1 MYILG
6 ISAFYHDSAV
16 ALVKDGRVIWA
27 AEEERFSRVKHDNS
41 FPVLAI
47 QACFKFNN
55 LEIKDIDFVTYYEKP
70 LLKFERIL
78 ENFVLTFPFSFKM
91 FIDKLPEWLNQKI
104 KVESI
109 IRKELD
115 FKGKIYFIPHHI
127 SHASASYYPS
137 GFDKAAILTIDGV
150 GEYETTQLA
159 LGQQNNILVQKS
171 MKFPNSLG
179 LLYSTFTS
187 FLGFRVNEDE
197 YKLMGLSA
205 YGKPLYYDQIKQ
217 LIDLKADG
225 SFRLDM
231 KYFAYESSSRMWSKK
246 FEKFFGQPK
255 SPKDPFTSHHK
266 NIASSI
272 QKVSEEIYLSILN
285 HLYQQTGISNL
296 CVGGGVA
303 LNALA
308 NGKIFDQTP
317 FKKVYILG
325 ASGDS
330 GAALGCALYLYHH
343 ILKSKKRTQ
352 LSSLRLGTSYPDFE
366 IKPRLFSNNYR
377 IKKYQDPQQLIL
389 DVATLLKKQKIIG
402 WYQNNM
408 EFGPRALGS
417 RSILASPERKTMK
430 DQVNL
435 VKKREL
441 YRPFAGAILESEIE
455 KYFLIP
461 QTQSVFPF
469 MNFCFKVQPNKKSQL
484 QAIIH
489 QDDTCRIQTVSKED
503 GIFYDLLKEFYKKSG
518 IPCLLNTSFNTKG
531 EPLVETP
538 EQAIADFKN
547 SRMECLVINNYLIT
561 KSKTA

>member
-41 FPVLAI
+41 FPVLAV

-109 IRKELD
+109 IRKELG

-127 SHASASYYPS
+127 SHAAASYFPS

-159 LGQQNNILVQKS
+159 LGRQNNILVQKS
-171 MKFPNSLG
+171 IKFPNSLG

-231 KYFAYESSSRMWSKK
+231 KYFAYESSSKMWSRK
-246 FEKFFGQPK
+246 FEKVFGQPK
-255 SPKDPFTSHHK
+255 SSKEVFTAHHK
-266 NIASSI
+266 NLASSI
-272 QKVSEEIYLSILN
+272 QKISEEIYL
-285 HLYQQTGISNL
+285 
-296 CVGGGVA
+296 
-303 LNALA
+303 
-308 NGKIFDQTP
+308 
-317 FKKVYILG
+317 
-325 ASGDS
+325 
-330 GAALGCALYLYHH
+330 
-343 ILKSKKRTQ
+343 
-352 LSSLRLGTSYPDFE
+352 
-366 IKPRLFSNNYR
+366 
-377 IKKYQDPQQLIL
+377 
-389 DVATLLKKQKIIG
+389 
-402 WYQNNM
+402 
-408 EFGPRALGS
+408 
-417 RSILASPERKTMK
+417 
-430 DQVNL
+430 
-435 VKKREL
+435 
-441 YRPFAGAILESEIE
+441 
-455 KYFLIP
+455 
-461 QTQSVFPF
+461 
-469 MNFCFKVQPNKKSQL
+469 
-484 QAIIH
+484 
-489 QDDTCRIQTVSKED
+489 
-503 GIFYDLLKEFYKKSG
+503 
-518 IPCLLNTSFNTKG
+518 
-531 EPLVETP
+531 
-538 EQAIADFKN
+538 
-547 SRMECLVINNYLIT
+547 
-561 KSKTA
+561 

>member
-16 ALVKDGRVIWA
+16 ALIKDGQVIWA
-27 AEEERFSRVKHDNS
+27 AEEERFTRVKHDNS
-41 FPVLAI
+41 FPSEAI
-47 QACFKFNN
+47 QACLQAINI
-55 LEIKDIDFVTYYEKP
+55 EIKDIDFVTYYEKP

-159 LGQQNNILVQKS
+159 LGLQNNILVKKS

-205 YGKPLYYDQIKQ
+205 YGKPVFYDQIMQ

-231 KYFAYESSSRMWSKK
+231 NYFAYESSSKMWSKK
-246 FEKFFGQPK
+246 FEKIFGQPK
-255 SPKDPFTSHHK
+255 SSKDPFNSQHK
-266 NIASSI
+266 NLASSI

-285 HLYQQTGISNL
+285 HLYQRTTISNL

-330 GAALGCALYLYHH
+330 GAALGSALYLYHH
-343 ILKSKKRTQ
+343 ILKSKKRTE
-352 LSSLRLGTSYPDFE
+352 LSSLSLGTSYPNFE
-366 IKPRLFSNNYR
+366 IKPKLFSNKYR
-377 IKKYQDPQQLIL
+377 VKEYQDMKQLII
-389 DVATLLKKQKIIG
+389 DVAILLKNQKIIG
-402 WYQNNM
+402 WYQNSM

-441 YRPFAGAILESEIE
+441 YRPFAGAILESEI
-455 KYFLIP
+455 KRYFLTP

-503 GIFYDLLKEFYKKSG
+503 GIFYDLLKEFHKKSG
-518 IPCLLNTSFNTKG
+518 IPCLLNTSFNIKG

-547 SRMECLVINNYLIT
+547 SRMDYLVINNYLIT